1 MRVTLVTHV
10 CILVFTSIFKITFLS
25 AQGVD
30 SGIAVESTQS
40 AVNYNSELIRLFS
53 GNAVVNKGDVVNTV
67 VVMGGDAEIHGTVN
81 DAVVIMGGKL
91 QLDGV
96 VNGDCVVLGG
106 TADVKAGTVINGDLV
121 MIGGENVIEPGV
133 VIKGDKVIIAAWA
146 GSIINDVTPY
156 LEHCIFKG
164 RFVSVSL
171 PWTLWILAGYI
182 ALMFVCAILFHSTFV
197 KSIEIVNHKVL
208 TALLIGILTPVAV
221 GPVFVALSISFIGI
235 PAIPAVILTLQGAML
250 IGIFAINAHTGKYL
264 LSIFGHTVSLPPI
277 ILALIGSLLYGALM
291 LLPFIGG
298 FITIILSTVGT
309 GAGVLAIFSF
319 VKTLKYTKCIAGT
332 TAVPDQGSNDT
343 LQTSGNAG
351 DDASG
356 ELPVV
361 VPAHEVSANSGVS
374 LQSTDNGVAANATF
388 LQRLGAAMID
398 TMLVLIVFGM
408 ITNPITSLLHQAH
421 DSTGSL
427 GLIML
432 LAYFTAM
439 WSWRQ
444 TSVGMIVFR
453 LKVYRV
459 DNSPLTFSIAVIRAL
474 GLLLSILPLGLGFF
488 WMIWDKDKLTWYD
501 RIAGTVVKRVNGSVS
516 IV

>member
-1 MRVTLVTHV
+1 MRLTLVLHV
-10 CILVFTSIFKITFLS
+10 CILVFTSIFKITGLS
-25 AQGVD
+25 AQSVE
-30 SGIAVESTQS
+30 SGITVESTQS

-53 GNAVVNKGDVVNTV
+53 GNAVVNKGDVVHTV

-81 DAVVIMGGKL
+81 ETVVIMGGKL
-91 QLDGV
+91 LLDGI

-106 TADVKAGTVINGDLV
+106 TADVKAGAVINGDLV
-121 MIGGENVIEPGV
+121 MIGGENAIDPGV

-146 GSIINDVTPY
+146 GRILNNITPY

-164 RFVSVSL
+164 RFIALSL

-182 ALMFVCAILFHSTFV
+182 ILMFVCAILFHSTFV

-250 IGIFAINAHTGKYL
+250 IGIFAINAHTGKHL
-264 LSIFGHTVSLPPI
+264 LSIFGFNNSLPPI
-277 ILALIGSLLYGALM
+277 MLALIGSSIFGALM

-298 FITIILSTVGT
+298 FITLILSTVGT

-319 VKTLKYTKCIAGT
+319 VKTLKYTKSMSGT
-332 TAVPDQGSNDT
+332 TTVTDPASNYNG
-343 LQTSGNAG
+343 QTSDDTG
-351 DDASG
+351 DDAANEG
-356 ELPVV
+356 
-361 VPAHEVSANSGVS
+361 PAQDVSAVS
-374 LQSTDNGVAANATF
+374 SLSRQSTDNSVTVKATF

-408 ITNPITSLLHQAH
+408 ITNPIASLLHQAH

-427 GLIML
+427 GLIIL

-439 WSWRQ
+439 WAWKQ
-444 TSVGMIVFR
+444 TTVGMIVFR

-459 DNSPLTFSIAVIRAL
+459 DNSPLTFSVAVIRAL
-474 GLLLSILPLGLGFF
+474 GLLLSILPFGLGFF

-501 RIAGTVVKRVNGSVS
+501 RIAGTVVKRVEGNVS